1 VTARA
6 DARQTWWEDEGER
19 TAERLRDVSAVLVV
33 GASPEEAARVAVGI
47 ARAESER
54 RHVALGDLVG
64 DLAPL
69 YAMTGGEDAFGL
81 TDCLRHGLPLNDIAR
96 PAPDRASLFILPAG
110 SPPVSTPEII
120 AHERWQRLVNGFTE
134 MGALLILVAPL
145 HARGIEKLAAATGG
159 VVLVRTAAAA
169 AEAKRFRVLATVA
182 GPGREPAQPP
192 PARIERARWPRGAL
206 FAVLVVIAVLGIAG
220 GLLAWRRHASARPAP
235 VAERAPKRE
244 AAPPL
249 ARPAS
254 ETVRLADPVNPVD
267 TASTVPFAIEVM
279 AANTLAGANSFL
291 ANNGQST
298 ALSGATVSPVVVGGS
313 TSVWYKVV
321 AGASHVRAGA
331 DSLLAALRRER
342 AVRSGEGRVVTVPYA
357 LVLARRVM
365 RTEVAALVRSWRQR
379 GFDAYAL
386 VQDDGSVSLLAGAFE
401 TPAQAAPLASALRAD
416 GVAPVLVYR
425 TGRAY

>member
-33 GASPEEAARVAVGI
+33 GANPEEAARVAVGI

-120 AHERWQRLVNGFTE
+120 GHERWQRLVNGFSE

-145 HARGIEKLAAATGG
+145 HARGIERLAAATGG
-159 VVLVRTAAAA
+159 VVLVHTAA

-182 GPGREPAQPP
+182 APGREPPPPP
-192 PARIERARWPRGAL
+192 PARIERAGRPRAL
-206 FAVLVVIAVLGIAG
+206 LAALVVIAVLGLAG
-220 GLLAWRRHASARPAP
+220 GLLAWRGHASARPAP
-235 VAERAPKRE
+235 IAERAPKRE

-249 ARPAS
+249 AQPAIKA
-254 ETVRLADPVNPVD
+254 VRLADPVNPVD

-321 AGASHVRAGA
+321 AGASHGRAGA

-357 LVLARRVM
+357 LVLARRVR
-365 RTEVAALVRSWRQR
+365 RTEVVALVRSWRQR

-386 VQDDGSVSLLAGAFE
+386 VQNDGSVSLLAGAFE
-401 TPAQAAPLASALRAD
+401 TPAQAAPLASALRAE
-416 GVAPVLVYR
+416 GETPVLVYR